1 MLNTMKRMDM
11 KQSNVDELE
20 AHLMFTMM
28 DIRDLIKH
36 IGYDGFLQAIGIVLS
51 ASNEAR
57 EFTEQEKTF
66 MQELL
71 NNWKH

>member
-1 MLNTMKRMDM
+1 MEKTMRA
-11 KQSNVDELE
+11 NVEELE

-36 IGYDGFLQAIGIVLS
+36 IGYDGFLQAIGIVLN

-57 EFTEQEKTF
+57 EFTEQEKAF

>member
-1 MLNTMKRMDM
+1 MKMEKTAM
-11 KQSNVDELE
+11 KTNVDELE

-36 IGYDGFLQAIGIVLS
+36 IGYDGFLQAIGIVLK

-57 EFTEQEKTF
+57 EFSSEEKAF
-66 MQELL
+66 MQNLL